1 MGHSFSLLY
10 KFIILKG
17 DYLNDWYHGHYYAKA
32 QNQRRLLRESYDN
45 ALRDV
50 DILAMPT
57 TAPKGVALP
66 LIDEPS
72 AEEYI
77 AGAVSHHF
85 NTCPTNLTGHPALSV
100 PCAKVDGLPVGMM
113 LIGRHWEEATVLR
126 VGHAFEA
133 LGLYG

>member
-57 TAPKGVALP
+57 TAPEGGSAATDRRAKCRG
-66 LIDEPS
+66 IHSGRCQPS
-72 AEEYI
+72 
-77 AGAVSHHF
+77 
-85 NTCPTNLTGHPALSV
+85 L
-100 PCAKVDGLPVGMM
+100 
-113 LIGRHWEEATVLR
+113 
-126 VGHAFEA
+126 
-133 LGLYG
+133 